1 MTKSTKDLLET
12 MEKSSSY
19 RDYLKENRDHLE
31 KNFMKVDRVLSALLQ
46 ERQAKKAD
54 VIARAGIE
62 VHYGYQIFSGSKLP
76 SRDKLIMLCFGFSL
90 SPEEAQQLL
99 KLTGYPPL
107 YVKVER
113 DNAILF
119 GLQKGLDII
128 SMNSL
133 LYELHLELLV

>member
-1 MTKSTKDLLET
+1 MTESAKELREC
-12 MEKSSSY
+12 MEKSSSSTEY
-19 RDYLKENRDHLE
+19 RTENPGHLE
-31 KNFMKVDRVLSALLQ
+31 KNCMKLDRVLSALRQ

>member
-1 MTKSTKDLLET
+1 MRWIIDRLEDALA
-12 MEKSSSY
+12 MCEDEKGE
-19 RDYLKENRDHLE
+19 L
-31 KNFMKVDRVLSALLQ
+31 
-46 ERQAKKAD
+46 
-54 VIARAGIE
+54 IPI
-62 VHYGYQIFSGSKLP
+62 
-76 SRDKLIMLCFGFSL
+76 SRDKLPENAREGDVLREEGGHFSL

>member
-1 MTKSTKDLLET
+1 MTKAQKSPRKLPVILMCLLLVVT
-12 MEKSSSY
+12 LAVNAACIALYPAIPTFMTA
-19 RDYLKENRDHLE
+19 HL
-31 KNFMKVDRVLSALLQ
+31 NARLTGGSSAL
-46 ERQAKKAD
+46 
-54 VIARAGIE
+54 
-62 VHYGYQIFSGSKLP
+62 
-76 SRDKLIMLCFGFSL
+76 SL
-90 SPEEAQQLL
+90 SPEEAKQLL
-99 KLTGYPPL
+99 KLTGYPPV